1 MTTIEEYKKVGG
13 VFGDEKMNKRII
25 SLARRHEFYLK
36 QIQSVVKSEGWS
48 MTPKPYL
55 IFVAKK
61 QVRKDYK
68 IVGFAIVSWGMM
80 FSNHDER
87 FATSLEYWLVDEA
100 FQNQGIGKQLYQKV
114 VDLSVEFS
122 SQNLKVMFKT
132 DNERLLNLYTKL
144 GFKPIEKYD
153 GIVQKI
159 EEGAHTTWW
168 KIVWEKVN
176 WMGTEIELV
185 K

>member
-1 MTTIEEYKKVGG
+1 MTTIEEYKKNNGK
-13 VFGDEKMNKRII
+13 FGDEKMNKRII
-25 SLARRHEFYLK
+25 SLARRHQFYLP
-36 QIQSVVKSEGWS
+36 QIKSVVNSEGWS
-48 MTPKPYL
+48 MSPKPYL

-68 IVGFAIVSWGMM
+68 IVGFAIVSWGCV
-80 FSNHDER
+80 FSKRDER
-87 FATSLEYWLVDEA
+87 FQTSLEYWLVDEK
-100 FQNQGIGKQLYQKV
+100 FQNQGIGKQLYEKV

-132 DNERLLNLYTKL
+132 DNERLRNLYTKL

-153 GIVQKI
+153 GIVQII
-159 EEGAHTTWW
+159 EEGKHTTWW

-176 WMGTEIELV
+176 WCGTEIDLL